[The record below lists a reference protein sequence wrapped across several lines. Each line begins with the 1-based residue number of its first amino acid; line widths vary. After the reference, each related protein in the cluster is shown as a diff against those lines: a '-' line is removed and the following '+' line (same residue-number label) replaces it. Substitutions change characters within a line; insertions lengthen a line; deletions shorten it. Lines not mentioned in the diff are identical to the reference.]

1 MLTARLRERCPSAK
15 PIGVGY
21 VGGRVL
27 RWHKVSG
34 DGSGKCD
41 LAVGSDGDVAYGVT
55 FEIEESERVALDKAE
70 GLGRGYDHAYV
81 EVASQAGPVPCLT
94 YVATT
99 IDDRRSPYDWY
110 QKLVIA
116 GALEHGLP
124 GSYVEQIAVVPAIRD
139 PKPQRDARVE
149 SERLLAE
156 FILQHPEHRYR
167 LTGVSDDQALA

>member
-1 MLTARLRERCPSAK
+1 MLTVRLRERCPSAK

-41 LAVGSDGDVAYGVT
+41 LAVGSDGDAGYGVI
-55 FEIEESERVALDKAE
+55 FEIEESEAVALDEAE
-70 GLGRGYDHAYV
+70 GLGHGYDAAEV
-81 EVASQAGPVPCLT
+81 RVASESGPVQCLT
-94 YVATT
+94 YRATKT
-99 IDDRRSPYDWY
+99 DDHLRPYDWY

-124 GSYVEQIAVVPAIRD
+124 KPYVLTIAAVQAVPD
-139 PKPQRDARVE
+139 TTPQRRARLE
-149 SERLLAE
+149 AERLLAA
-156 FILQHPEHRYR
+156 FIQQHPEHRYR
-167 LTGVSDDQALA
+167 LSGVSDDQALA